1 MALGWL
7 YILSNPAMPG
17 LIKIGFTMSDPEIR
31 AKDLRTTGVPM
42 HFNIVYWAMV
52 DEPNFIEQALH
63 LELSTHRHTPD
74 REFFELSESEA
85 LLEVKNFLKK
95 SSVKIEL
102 EKTFIQ
108 TEEATD
114 NAIYLKNVDKSINKK
129 DKFDF
134 SSLPTLKELEYAGI
148 PFWRFAKIKQGNPY
162 DTDSGWIWP
171 SNLNNYFC
179 KIYGVELAEYGL
191 FLTYILLN
199 EKIPC
204 RFFNINLWKEVS
216 RKESDIL
223 LDIILSHVINT
234 CSRPFHIV
242 DVFGYPSRDL
252 EFKTIIDKFNKAMPT
267 NYASLPKFRSN
278 EEVSNQIF
286 DLPNLILLFNNLKNK
301 LLIEKYFDFPYREIY
316 LLKFMMKR
324 LNFSE
329 IKLTDD
335 DLLKIVKRLTEG
347 VISDVNHDYEA
358 DEIYEYELNVLT
370 NFIFMPSIEKIT
382 SNQLDRIVFKLNS
395 IYLDMSINE
404 NISQN
409 WHYFTNIISYLHLHF
424 KSKLTKDNLK
434 IFIEVI
440 NDKRIKD
447 GIKINQ
453 ERYLPEYKLNLNKN
467 PEDLLEDL
475 SLSRYSEHYS
485 FQLTPYITH
494 I

>member
-7 YILSNPAMPG
+7 YILSNPVMPG

-31 AKDLRTTGVPM
+31 AKDLRSTGVPM
-42 HFNIVYWAMV
+42 HFDIVYWAMV

-63 LELSTHRHTPD
+63 QELSTHRLTPD

-85 LLEVKNFLKK
+85 LLIVKNFLKQLG
-95 SSVKIEL
+95 VKIEL

-108 TEEATD
+108 TEEAID
-114 NAIYLKNVDKSINKK
+114 NAIYLKNVDEK

-134 SSLPTLKELEYAGI
+134 SSLPTLKELEYAGV
-148 PFWRFAKIKQGNPY
+148 PFWRLAKIKQGNPY
-162 DTDSGWIWP
+162 DTDSNWIWP

-179 KIYGVELAEYGL
+179 KIYGDELAEYGL

-223 LDIILSHVINT
+223 LDIILSHAINT

-252 EFKTIIDKFNKAMPT
+252 EFKKIIDKFNKEMPA
-267 NYASLPKFRSN
+267 NYASLPIFRSS

-301 LLIEKYFDFPYREIY
+301 LLIEKYFDFPYREVY

-329 IKLTDD
+329 IKLTED

-347 VISDVNHDYEA
+347 AISDVHHDYEK
-358 DEIYEYELNVLT
+358 DEIHEYELNTLT

-382 SNQLDRIVFKLNS
+382 SNQLDRIILKLNF
-395 IYLDMSINE
+395 IYLDMNING
-404 NISQN
+404 NISKN
-409 WHYFTNIISYLHLHF
+409 WHYFTNIISQLYF
-424 KSKLTKDNLK
+424 NCESKLTKDALNIFFK
-434 IFIEVI
+434 IID
-440 NDKRIKD
+440 DKQIKD
-447 GIKINQ
+447 EIKNNQ
-453 ERYLPEYKLNLNKN
+453 DRYLPEYRLNLNKS
-467 PEDLLEDL
+467 PEDLLKEL
-475 SLSRYSEHYS
+475 SLSRYSEHYP
-485 FQLTPYITH
+485 FQLAPYITN